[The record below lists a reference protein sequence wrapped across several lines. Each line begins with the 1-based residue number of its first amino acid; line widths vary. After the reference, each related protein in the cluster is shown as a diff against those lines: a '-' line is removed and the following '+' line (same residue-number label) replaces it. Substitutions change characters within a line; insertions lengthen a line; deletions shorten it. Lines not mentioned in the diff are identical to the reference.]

1 MEKMISNNTDFF
13 ERIIVKQDKEKQRLL
28 KLQQDFSEGK
38 ITEEEISE
46 EDIEK
51 LCELYDNQINEIE
64 KSTEEYKNKIIKMR
78 KQGV

>member
-1 MEKMISNNTDFF
+1 MEKKISNNTDFF